1 MGFFAQ
7 GQRAALIPR
16 LLYIVHTASRYLATR
31 GDSNPLMLHSS
42 HCSKNNLN
50 LRIQTIYARHGWSRS
65 NSLCLIYVPD
75 IHTNICKASQ
85 TYEFCIVLLY
95 WTVCC
100 SDLEAQIIFGTVRLR
115 GSTCVDHT
123 VITTILILHI
133 TVGIGMISSAVTS
146 TYNLWYNM
154 TGGFV

>member
-1 MGFFAQ
+1 M
-7 GQRAALIPR
+7 P
-16 LLYIVHTASRYLATR
+16 
-31 GDSNPLMLHSS
+31 

-100 SDLEAQIIFGTVRLR
+100 SDLEAQIIFGTVGLR

-133 TVGIGMISSAVTS
+133 TVGIGMIYSAVTS
-146 TYNLWYNM
+146 TYNLWYNL

>member
-1 MGFFAQ
+1 MSDLCA
-7 GQRAALIPR
+7 
-16 LLYIVHTASRYLATR
+16 RY
-31 GDSNPLMLHSS
+31 
-42 HCSKNNLN
+42 
-50 LRIQTIYARHGWSRS
+50 TIYIR
-65 NSLCLIYVPD
+65 V
-75 IHTNICKASQ
+75 CKASQ
-85 TYEFCIVLLY
+85 TYEFCIVLY

-133 TVGIGMISSAVTS
+133 TVGIGMIYSAVTS
-146 TYNLWYNM
+146 TYNLWYNL